1 VHGPWFEI
9 GKAGVSKQNFYDAGT
24 HNAQCDQCGF
34 AFKFSEMRKR
44 WDGAWV
50 DDKCWEPRQ
59 PQDFVRAVR
68 DNPAVPVA
76 RPLNII
82 YLVNADNIVTPYA
95 LDGETLG

>member
-1 VHGPWFEI
+1 M
-9 GKAGVSKQNFYDAGT
+9 SKQNFFAEGDWNG
-24 HNAQCDQCGF
+24 QCDQCGF
-34 AFKFSEMRKR
+34 AFKFSELRKR

-50 DDKCWEPRQ
+50 DDRCFEPRQ

-68 DNPAVPVA
+68 DNMAPPVA

-82 YLVNADNIVTPYA
+82 YLVNADNIVSEYA